1 MFIGFLSEKLRKTIF
16 VLGMMMMTV
25 AGAMEQM
32 DSEVLAD
39 PAQCAMTLESKIGN
53 HG

>member
-1 MFIGFLSEKLRKTIF
+1 MPTGILPDTLRKTIF
-16 VLGMMMMTV
+16 VLGVLMMTL

-32 DSEVLAD
+32 GGEAQVEAD
-39 PAQCAMTLESKIGN
+39 QCAMNIEVEVGN

>member
-1 MFIGFLSEKLRKTIF
+1 MPTGILPDTLRKTIF
-16 VLGMMMMTV
+16 VLGVLMMTL

-32 DSEVLAD
+32 DGKAQVDAS
-39 PAQCAMTLESKIGN
+39 QCAMNIEVEIGN